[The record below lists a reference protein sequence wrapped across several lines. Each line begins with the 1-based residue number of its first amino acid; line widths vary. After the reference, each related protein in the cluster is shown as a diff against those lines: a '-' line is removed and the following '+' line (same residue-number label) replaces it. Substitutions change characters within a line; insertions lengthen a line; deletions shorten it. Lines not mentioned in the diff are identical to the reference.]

1 MSLFSLVSMI
11 PFFPPTI
18 LLPLSVTVAYNM
30 DPALPY
36 FFPSLPSPSG
46 SSLIPLASA
55 IAVLMIPLNRK
66 HNDRNGM
73 NGIYSKVHKYE
84 GFHLKK

>member
-1 MSLFSLVSMI
+1 MSLFFSVSMI
-11 PFFPPTI
+11 PFFPPTA
-18 LLPLSVTVAYNM
+18 LLPLSVSVAYNV

-55 IAVLMIPLNRK
+55 IATQMIA
-66 HNDRNGM
+66 
-73 NGIYSKVHKYE
+73 SK
-84 GFHLKK
+84 